1 MLNRATII
9 GNVATSLPQLRSTA
23 TNDAVMSFRV
33 AVNENW
39 TDREGKRQEHTEWF
53 NVVCFRHLAENCSKH
68 LTKGRQVYVEARL
81 RTREFEGHDKVK
93 RNVTEIFASR
103 VVFLGPRAKDEP
115 SAADDG
121 SAE

>member
-1 MLNRATII
+1 MLNRVTII
-9 GNVATSLPQLRSTA
+9 GNVGSPPQPRSTA
-23 TNDAVMSFRV
+23 SDAVTSFRV

-39 TDREGKRQEHTEWF
+39 IDREGKRQEHTEWF
-53 NVVCFRHLAENCSKH
+53 NVVCFGRVAENCSKH
-68 LTKGRQVYVEARL
+68 LTKRRQVYVEGRL
-81 RTREFEGHDKVK
+81 RTREFEGQDKVK
-93 RNVTEIFASR
+93 RAVTEIFATR